1 MKIVEDLGSLVK
13 KGLNKNESKT
23 IKRANLG
30 MYK

>member
-13 KGLNKNESKT
+13 KGLAKNESKI

-30 MYK
+30 M